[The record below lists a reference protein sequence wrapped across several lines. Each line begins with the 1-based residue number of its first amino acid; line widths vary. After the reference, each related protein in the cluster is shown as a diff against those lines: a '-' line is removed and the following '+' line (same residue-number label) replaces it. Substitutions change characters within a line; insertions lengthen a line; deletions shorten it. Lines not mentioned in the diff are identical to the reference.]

1 LKPNECSSLE
11 EIRQNIDLID
21 REIVSLLIKRGRY
34 VMQAAKFKNNITKI
48 EDQVRINNII
58 TKVMAYSKEMN
69 FDSSVIEQIYRFLI
83 KVYIQLEKETFINS
97 K

>member
-1 LKPNECSSLE
+1 
-11 EIRQNIDLID
+11 
-21 REIVSLLIKRGRY
+21 
-34 VMQAAKFKNNITKI
+34 MQAAKFKNNITKI

-58 TKVMAYSKEMN
+58 TKVTAYSKEMN
-69 FDSSVIEQIYRFLI
+69 FDSSVIDQIYRFLI

>member
-1 LKPNECSSLE
+1 
-11 EIRQNIDLID
+11 
-21 REIVSLLIKRGRY
+21 
-34 VMQAAKFKNNITKI
+34 MQAAKFKNNITKI

-58 TKVMAYSKEMN
+58 TKVTAYSKEMN
-69 FDSSVIEQIYRFLI
+69 FDSGVIEQIYRFLI

>member
-1 LKPNECSSLE
+1 MKPNECSSLE

-58 TKVMAYSKEMN
+58 TKVTAYSKEMN

>member
-1 LKPNECSSLE
+1 MKPNECSSLE

-58 TKVMAYSKEMN
+58 TKVTAYSREMN

>member
-1 LKPNECSSLE
+1 
-11 EIRQNIDLID
+11 
-21 REIVSLLIKRGRY
+21 
-34 VMQAAKFKNNITKI
+34 MQAAKFKNNITKI

-58 TKVMAYSKEMN
+58 TKVTAYSKEMN

>member
-58 TKVMAYSKEMN
+58 TKVTAYSKEMN

>member
-1 LKPNECSSLE
+1 
-11 EIRQNIDLID
+11 
-21 REIVSLLIKRGRY
+21 
-34 VMQAAKFKNNITKI
+34 MQAAKFKNNITKI

>member
-11 EIRQNIDLID
+11 EIRENIDLID
-21 REIVSLLIKRGRY
+21 REIVSLLIMRGKY
-34 VMQAAKFKNNITKI
+34 VMQAVKFKKSITKV

-58 TKVMAYSKEMN
+58 TKVTAYSKEMN
-69 FDSSVIEQIYRFLI
+69 FNSSIIEQIYRFLI
-83 KVYIQLEKETFINS
+83 QVYIQLEKETFLNS

>member
-1 LKPNECSSLE
+1 
-11 EIRQNIDLID
+11 
-21 REIVSLLIKRGRY
+21 
-34 VMQAAKFKNNITKI
+34 MQAAKFKNNITKI

-69 FDSSVIEQIYRFLI
+69 FDSGVIEQIYRFLI

>member
-1 LKPNECSSLE
+1 MKPNECSSLD

-58 TKVMAYSKEMN
+58 TKVTAYSKEMN

>member
-1 LKPNECSSLE
+1 
-11 EIRQNIDLID
+11 
-21 REIVSLLIKRGRY
+21 
-34 VMQAAKFKNNITKI
+34 MQAAKFKNNITKI

-58 TKVMAYSKEMN
+58 TKVTAYSREMN

>member
-1 LKPNECSSLE
+1 MKPNECSSLE